1 MDGFLLQMKS
11 ATWLLLLYAL
21 PTSRNSARVSLWRKL
36 NKFGAV
42 PIKASAYL
50 LPDQPVNYERFQW
63 LAKQI
68 EDDGGDA
75 TLIRVAEIE
84 GLKHPQIVQL
94 FNHARAEEYKALME
108 TLRTLVEAGKK
119 SRPKGVEIDLEKF
132 QRKFNEIK
140 EIDYFDSPIAQ
151 DAQMLLDKAGKALA
165 RNPDSRARSQLQGR
179 NFQGKSWLTRPRP
192 EVDRVGS
199 AWLIR
204 RFIDLKARF
213 VFAADTSVFP
223 GALPFDMY
231 GVEFSHHGD
240 DCTFETLVKRFHI
253 TDKAVGQI
261 AEMVHDADLE
271 DGKFQRFE
279 CVGIDRILKGW
290 AKAGLTDDQLIKEGC
305 KCFEALYQHL
315 RK

>member
-1 MDGFLLQMKS
+1 MNDFLLQMKS

-42 PIKASAYL
+42 QLKTSAYL

-94 FNHARAEEYKALME
+94 FNNARAENYKTLME
-108 TLRTLVEAGKK
+108 SLRTLVEAGTK
-119 SRPKGVEIDLEKF
+119 SKAKGVEIDLERF
-132 QRKFNEIK
+132 HRKFNEIK

-151 DAQMLLDKAGKALA
+151 DAQMLLDKAGKAVA
-165 RNPDSRARSQLQGR
+165 QKHGGRSNPQLQGR
-179 NFQGKSWLTRPRP
+179 NFHSKTWLTRPRP

-204 RFIDLKARF
+204 RFIDLKAKF
-213 VFAADTSVFP
+213 VFAADASVFP
-223 GALPFDMY
+223 EALPFDMY

-240 DCTFETLVKRFHI
+240 DCTFETLVKRFRI

-279 CVGIDRILKGW
+279 CVGVDRILKGW
-290 AKAGLTDDQLIKEGC
+290 AKTGLTDDQLIREGA
-305 KCFEALYQHL
+305 KCFEALYQQL